1 MNKLLMALAV
11 TAAMAAVTP
20 GYAAM
25 TKDSYKS
32 TTKQIDATFKADKEQ
47 CKSLKANA
55 KDICMAEA
63 KAKQK
68 IAKAD
73 AEADYKNTDKARAA
87 ARKTRADAE
96 YDVAKEKCDD
106 LAGNA
111 KDVCMK
117 EAKVQRDK
125 ARAGSARTER
135 SATTG
140 STAPERRTAPEKR

>member
-11 TAAMAAVTP
+11 TAAMAAMTP
-20 GYAAM
+20 SYAAM

-111 KDVCMK
+111 KAVCMK
-117 EAKVQRDK
+117 
-125 ARAGSARTER
+125 
-135 SATTG
+135 
-140 STAPERRTAPEKR
+140 

>member
-11 TAAMAAVTP
+11 TAAMAAMTP
-20 GYAAM
+20 SYAAM

-96 YDVAKEKCDD
+96 
-106 LAGNA
+106 
-111 KDVCMK
+111 
-117 EAKVQRDK
+117 
-125 ARAGSARTER
+125 
-135 SATTG
+135 
-140 STAPERRTAPEKR
+140 